1 MILRLRAFQKINI
14 NVFFKDLIFIF
25 LTLYLLPN
33 DYKYYFKGL
42 EILLNLSILI
52 FFTYVLIIKSS
63 AIKFAFINYWY
74 IILIYMISLI
84 SSINYNTFYAGA
96 IKNLISIMTIS
107 LMIGV
112 YFYKDEK
119 KYLKLI
125 ERISF
130 IILFINVI
138 LFVIFKEPLRYTDT
152 GGRVYFIFEGSVY
165 RLFFLNLISF
175 LTINHFSIIN
185 RCLHIGIYIVTIYFI
200 YVTSSTT
207 TILILM
213 IFIFYLL
220 LIRFKIF
227 KEILKRYK
235 VLIICLFI
243 LTALVISGRFSSL
256 LSVMFDKSM
265 SLSGR
270 TIIWEKSLSLF
281 FKHPI
286 FGIGVISPSDLISF
300 TGVKGATHTHNAY
313 IGMLLSSGTF
323 GFSLFCILFYKLR
336 NLKYVLSQKKY
347 QYYLG
352 YLFAMLI
359 GSITANYIDSLFYI
373 YTFIILKD
381 LKYNIHYY
389 KTSNKHFMGKN
400 RLKMNKVKQ

>member
-130 IILFINVI
+130 IILF
-138 LFVIFKEPLRYTDT
+138 
-152 GGRVYFIFEGSVY
+152 
-165 RLFFLNLISF
+165 
-175 LTINHFSIIN
+175 
-185 RCLHIGIYIVTIYFI
+185 
-200 YVTSSTT
+200 
-207 TILILM
+207 
-213 IFIFYLL
+213 
-220 LIRFKIF
+220 
-227 KEILKRYK
+227 
-235 VLIICLFI
+235 
-243 LTALVISGRFSSL
+243 
-256 LSVMFDKSM
+256 
-265 SLSGR
+265 
-270 TIIWEKSLSLF
+270 
-281 FKHPI
+281 
-286 FGIGVISPSDLISF
+286 
-300 TGVKGATHTHNAY
+300 
-313 IGMLLSSGTF
+313 
-323 GFSLFCILFYKLR
+323 
-336 NLKYVLSQKKY
+336 Q
-347 QYYLG
+347 
-352 YLFAMLI
+352 
-359 GSITANYIDSLFYI
+359 
-373 YTFIILKD
+373 
-381 LKYNIHYY
+381 
-389 KTSNKHFMGKN
+389 
-400 RLKMNKVKQ
+400 